1 MAKKGFFA
9 SLFGGGGKR
18 SGGSRA
24 SKGRATSSKSK
35 ARSSASKR
43 TSSKVK
49 TTSQAKRSTLKP
61 TAQAKRQT
69 RARRKSDVGKIYKT
83 TDGYFT
89 QNPAI
94 TKKRRVAVIDQRDS
108 DGALAVTKI
117 YSKYDENGKE
127 RKGKAY
133 IDDLT
138 LSPKKHSSLKQ
149 DSVVG
154 NQVHIGTKKAGAQT
168 PAEKNFQPIFKGDL
182 QATSDKLTKK
192 ELKTVQKKLQSDTPE
207 HRATHERTMQK
218 WHDGFKKDK

>member
-1 MAKKGFFA
+1 MAKKGFLA
-9 SLFGGGGKR
+9 TLFGGGGKR
-18 SGGSRA
+18 SGVSRA
-24 SKGRATSSKSK
+24 SKGRSTSSNSK

-43 TSSKVK
+43 TSSATK
-49 TTSQAKRSTLKP
+49 TK
-61 TAQAKRQT
+61 T

-138 LSPKKHSSLKQ
+138 LSPKKHSSLKK

-154 NQVHIGTKKAGAQT
+154 TQVHIGTKKAGVKT
-168 PAEKNFQPIFKGDL
+168 PAEKNYRPIYKWEL
-182 QATSDKLTKK
+182 EKTRDKLTKA
-192 ELKTVQKKLQSDTPE
+192 ELETVQANVKNDTPE

-218 WHDGFKKDK
+218 WREGFKKDK

>member
-1 MAKKGFFA
+1 MAKKGFLA
-9 SLFGGGGKR
+9 TLFGGGGKR

-24 SKGRATSSKSK
+24 SKGRSTSSNSK
-35 ARSSASKR
+35 ARSSASTR
-43 TSSKVK
+43 RSSASK
-49 TTSQAKRSTLKP
+49 TK
-61 TAQAKRQT
+61 T

-138 LSPKKHSSLKQ
+138 LSPKKHSSLKK

-154 NQVHIGTKKAGAQT
+154 TQVHIGTKKAGAKT
-168 PAEKNFQPIFKGDL
+168 PAEKNFQPIIKRELEPTKDR
-182 QATSDKLTKK
+182 LTKA
-192 ELKTVQKKLQSDTPE
+192 ELKKVQDSVHNDTPG
-207 HRATHERTMQK
+207 HRATHERTMEK
-218 WHDGFKKDK
+218 WHSGFKKNE